1 MTNCYRREFV
11 VKDRAEA
18 VQAWLC
24 GDEEAMAQLMGG
36 TAQRLFGF

>member
-24 GDEEAMAQLMGG
+24 GDEEAMAQAASEMV
-36 TAQRLFGF
+36 RESS